1 MRKIFSYVLKALL
14 FIGIV
19 YAEPESKVEALE
31 GKKRE
36 SSLDKK
42 IRQELKNKEL
52 KNKELK
58 NKELKNK
65 ELKNK
70 ELKNKELKNKELKN
84 KELKN
89 KELKNKELKN
99 KEEKKNT
106 EEKKEIKAKRKP
118 RAEVHHGDAKNPTQ
132 KITPSKIKE
141 GTKGVQNQGTQN
153 QGVQNNAPKLEEKET
168 TPQTLEK
175 KGSSPSS
182 QFNSIFGNPN
192 DATNNTLEDKVVG
205 GISLLVNGSPITLYQ
220 IQEEQKKS
228 KVSKAQARD
237 RLIAERIKNQEIE
250 RLKIHVGDDKLDQE
264 MAMMAQQQGMD
275 LDRFKQMLMAEGH
288 YKLYRDQLKEH
299 LEMQELLRN
308 ILLTNVDTS
317 SETKMREY
325 YNKHKDQFSIPTEIE
340 TVRYTS
346 TNQEDLE
353 RAMADPNLEV
363 PGVSKAN
370 EKIEMKT
377 LNPQIAQVF
386 ISHEQGS
393 FTPIMN
399 GGGGQFITFYI
410 KEKKGKNE
418 VSFSQAKQ
426 FIAQKLVEESK
437 DKILEEHFEKLRVKS
452 RIVMIRE

>member
-31 GKKRE
+31 GRKQE

-52 KNKELK
+52 KNKDLK
-58 NKELKNK
+58 NK
-65 ELKNK
+65 
-70 ELKNKELKNKELKN
+70 
-84 KELKN
+84 
-89 KELKNKELKN
+89 

-106 EEKKEIKAKRKP
+106 EEKKETKAKRKP

-132 KITPSKIKE
+132 KITPPKIKE
-141 GTKGVQNQGTQN
+141 GAKGVQNQGTQN
-153 QGVQNNAPKLEEKET
+153 QGVQNNAPKLKEKET
-168 TPQTLEK
+168 THQTLEK
-175 KGSSPSS
+175 NKGTSPSS

-192 DATNNTLEDKVVG
+192 NATNNTLEDKVVG

-220 IQEEQKKS
+220 IQEEQEKS

-250 RLKIHVGDDKLDQE
+250 RLKIHVDDDKLDQE

-275 LDRFKQMLMAEGH
+275 LDHFKQMLMAEGH

-325 YNKHKDQFSIPTEIE
+325 YNKHKEQFSIPTEIE

-353 RAMADPNLEV
+353 RAMADPNLEI

-393 FTPIMN
+393 FTPVMN

>member
-42 IRQELKNKEL
+42 IRQEIKNKD
-52 KNKELK
+52 
-58 NKELKNK
+58 
-65 ELKNK
+65 
-70 ELKNKELKNKELKN
+70 
-84 KELKN
+84 
-89 KELKNKELKN
+89 LKNKELKN
-99 KEEKKNT
+99 KEEKKNP
-106 EEKKEIKAKRKP
+106 EEKKETKAKRKP

-141 GTKGVQNQGTQN
+141 GAKGVQNQGTQN

-168 TPQTLEK
+168 ISQTLEK
-175 KGSSPSS
+175 NKGTSPSS

-192 DATNNTLEDKVVG
+192 NATNNTLEDKVVG

-250 RLKIHVGDDKLDQE
+250 RLKIHVDDDKLDQE

-275 LDRFKQMLMAEGH
+275 LDHFKQMLMAEGH

-325 YNKHKDQFSIPTEIE
+325 YNKHKEQFSIPTEIE

-353 RAMADPNLEV
+353 RAMADPNLEI

-393 FTPIMN
+393 FTPVMN

>member
-31 GKKRE
+31 GRKQE

-42 IRQELKNKEL
+42 IRQELKNKDL

-58 NKELKNK
+58 NK
-65 ELKNK
+65 
-70 ELKNKELKNKELKN
+70 
-84 KELKN
+84 
-89 KELKNKELKN
+89 

-106 EEKKEIKAKRKP
+106 EEKKETKAKRKP

-141 GTKGVQNQGTQN
+141 GAKGVQNQGTQN

-168 TPQTLEK
+168 TSQTLEK
-175 KGSSPSS
+175 NKGASPSS

-192 DATNNTLEDKVVG
+192 DAASNTLEDKVVG

-220 IQEEQKKS
+220 IKEEQEKS

-250 RLKIHVGDDKLDQE
+250 RLKIHVDDDKLDQE

-275 LDRFKQMLMAEGH
+275 LDHFKQMLMAEGH

-325 YNKHKDQFSIPTEIE
+325 YNKHKEQFSIPTEIE

-353 RAMADPNLEV
+353 RAMADPNLEI

-393 FTPIMN
+393 FTPVMN

>member
-31 GKKRE
+31 GRKQE

-52 KNKELK
+52 KNKDLK
-58 NKELKNK
+58 NK
-65 ELKNK
+65 
-70 ELKNKELKNKELKN
+70 
-84 KELKN
+84 
-89 KELKNKELKN
+89 

-106 EEKKEIKAKRKP
+106 EEKKETKAKRKP
-118 RAEVHHGDAKNPTQ
+118 RAEVHHGDSKNPTQ
-132 KITPSKIKE
+132 KITPPKIKK
-141 GTKGVQNQGTQN
+141 GAKGVQNQGAQN

-168 TPQTLEK
+168 TSQTLEK
-175 KGSSPSS
+175 NKGTSPSS

-192 DATNNTLEDKVVG
+192 NAANNTLEDKVVG

-220 IQEEQKKS
+220 IQEEQEKS

-250 RLKIHVGDDKLDQE
+250 RLKIHVDDDKLDQE

-275 LDRFKQMLMAEGH
+275 LDHFKQMLMAEGH

-325 YNKHKDQFSIPTEIE
+325 YNKHKEQFSIPTEIE

-353 RAMADPNLEV
+353 RAMADPNLEI

-393 FTPIMN
+393 FTPVMN

>member
-1 MRKIFSYVLKALL
+1 MRKIFSYVLRALL

-58 NKELKNK
+58 NKE
-65 ELKNK
+65 
-70 ELKNKELKNKELKN
+70 
-84 KELKN
+84 
-89 KELKNKELKN
+89 
-99 KEEKKNT
+99 EKKNT

-118 RAEVHHGDAKNPTQ
+118 RAEVHHGDSKNPAQ
-132 KITPSKIKE
+132 KITPPKIKE
-141 GTKGVQNQGTQN
+141 GAKGMQNQGTQN
-153 QGVQNNAPKLEEKET
+153 QGVQNNAPKPEEKNT
-168 TPQTLEK
+168 TPQILEK
-175 KGSSPSS
+175 NKGTSPSS

-192 DATNNTLEDKVVG
+192 NATNNTLEDKVVG

-220 IQEEQKKS
+220 IQEEQEKS

-250 RLKIHVGDDKLDQE
+250 RLKIHVDDDKLDQE

-275 LDRFKQMLMAEGH
+275 LDHFKQMLMAEGH

-325 YNKHKDQFSIPTEIE
+325 YNKHKEQFSIPTEIE

-353 RAMADPNLEV
+353 RAMADPNLEI

-393 FTPIMN
+393 FTPVMN

>member
-1 MRKIFSYVLKALL
+1 MGKIFSYVLRALL
-14 FIGIV
+14 LFRVV

-31 GKKRE
+31 GRRQE

-42 IRQELKNKEL
+42 IRQEIKNKDLKNKDL
-52 KNKELK
+52 KNK
-58 NKELKNK
+58 
-65 ELKNK
+65 
-70 ELKNKELKNKELKN
+70 
-84 KELKN
+84 
-89 KELKNKELKN
+89 

-106 EEKKEIKAKRKP
+106 EEKKETKAKRKP

-132 KITPSKIKE
+132 KITPPKIKE
-141 GTKGVQNQGTQN
+141 SAKGVQNQGTQN
-153 QGVQNNAPKLEEKET
+153 QGVQNNAPKPEEKET
-168 TPQTLEK
+168 TSQTLEK
-175 KGSSPSS
+175 NKGASPSS

-192 DATNNTLEDKVVG
+192 NATNNTLEDKVVG

-220 IQEEQKKS
+220 IQEEQEKS

-250 RLKIHVGDDKLDQE
+250 RLKIHVDDDKLDQE

-275 LDRFKQMLMAEGH
+275 LDHFKQMLMAEGH

-325 YNKHKDQFSIPTEIE
+325 YNKHKEQFSIPTEIE

-346 TNQEDLE
+346 TSQEDLE
-353 RAMADPNLEV
+353 RAMADPNLEI

-393 FTPIMN
+393 FTPVMN

>member
-14 FIGIV
+14 FIGIA

-31 GKKRE
+31 RKKQE

-58 NKELKNK
+58 NKEQ
-65 ELKNK
+65 
-70 ELKNKELKNKELKN
+70 
-84 KELKN
+84 
-89 KELKNKELKN
+89 
-99 KEEKKNT
+99 KKNT

-118 RAEVHHGDAKNPTQ
+118 RAEVHHGDSKNPAQ
-132 KITPSKIKE
+132 KITPPKIKE
-141 GTKGVQNQGTQN
+141 SAKGMQNQSM
-153 QGVQNNAPKLEEKET
+153 QNNAPKPEEKET
-168 TPQTLEK
+168 TSQILEK
-175 KGSSPSS
+175 NKGASPSS

-192 DATNNTLEDKVVG
+192 EAAGNTLEDKVVG

-220 IQEEQKKS
+220 IQEEQEKS

-237 RLIAERIKNQEIE
+237 RLIAEHIKNQEIE
-250 RLKIHVGDDKLDQE
+250 RLKIHVDDDKLDQE

-275 LDRFKQMLMAEGH
+275 LDHFKQMLMAEGH

-325 YNKHKDQFSIPTEIE
+325 YNKHKEQFSIPTEIE

-353 RAMADPNLEV
+353 RAMSNPNLEV

-386 ISHEQGS
+386 ISHEQGT
-393 FTPIMN
+393 FTPVMN

>member
-14 FIGIV
+14 FFGIV

-31 GKKRE
+31 GNKRE

-58 NKELKNK
+58 NEELKN
-65 ELKNK
+65 E
-70 ELKNKELKNKELKN
+70 
-84 KELKN
+84 
-89 KELKNKELKN
+89 ELKNKELKN
-99 KEEKKNT
+99 KEEKKNA

-118 RAEVHHGDAKNPTQ
+118 RAEVHHGDSKNPAQ
-132 KITPSKIKE
+132 KITSPKIKE
-141 GTKGVQNQGTQN
+141 SSKGMQNQSM
-153 QGVQNNAPKLEEKET
+153 QNNASKPEEKDT
-168 TPQTLEK
+168 SSQTLEK
-175 KGSSPSS
+175 NKGVSPSS

-192 DATNNTLEDKVVG
+192 DAAGSTLEDKVVG

-220 IQEEQKKS
+220 IQEEQEKS

-250 RLKIHVGDDKLDQE
+250 RLKIHVDDDKLDQE

-275 LDRFKQMLMAEGH
+275 LDHFKQMLMAEGH

-325 YNKHKDQFSIPTEIE
+325 YNKHKEQFSIPTEIE

-353 RAMADPNLEV
+353 RAMSNPNLEV

>member
-31 GKKRE
+31 GRKQE

-42 IRQELKNKEL
+42 IRQELKNKDL
-52 KNKELK
+52 KNK
-58 NKELKNK
+58 
-65 ELKNK
+65 
-70 ELKNKELKNKELKN
+70 
-84 KELKN
+84 
-89 KELKNKELKN
+89 
-99 KEEKKNT
+99 KEEKKNP
-106 EEKKEIKAKRKP
+106 EEKKEIKPKRKP

-141 GTKGVQNQGTQN
+141 GAKGVQNQGTQN

-168 TPQTLEK
+168 TSQTLEK
-175 KGSSPSS
+175 NKGTSPSS

-192 DATNNTLEDKVVG
+192 DAVGNTLEDKVVG

-237 RLIAERIKNQEIE
+237 RLIADRIKNQEIE
-250 RLKIHVGDDKLDQE
+250 RLKIHVDDDKLDQE

-275 LDRFKQMLMAEGH
+275 LDHFKQMLMAEGH

-325 YNKHKDQFSIPTEIE
+325 YNKHKEQFSIPTEIE

-353 RAMADPNLEV
+353 RAMADPNLEI

-393 FTPIMN
+393 FTPVMN

-437 DKILEEHFEKLRVKS
+437 DKILEEHFEKLHVKS

>member
-1 MRKIFSYVLKALL
+1 MRKIFSYISKVLL
-14 FIGIV
+14 FIGVV
-19 YAEPESKVEALE
+19 YAEPDSKVEALE
-31 GKKRE
+31 GRKQE

-58 NKELKNK
+58 NKDLN
-65 ELKNK
+65 
-70 ELKNKELKNKELKN
+70 
-84 KELKN
+84 
-89 KELKNKELKN
+89 N

-106 EEKKEIKAKRKP
+106 EEKKTTKTRAKP
-118 RAEVHHGDAKNPTQ
+118 RAEVHHGDAKNPAP
-132 KITPSKIKE
+132 KIATPKIK
-141 GTKGVQNQGTQN
+141 GSSKGVQNQG
-153 QGVQNNAPKLEEKET
+153 VQSNAPKPEKKDT
-168 TPQTLEK
+168 TPQATEK
-175 KGSSPSS
+175 NKETSPSS

-192 DATNNTLEDKVVG
+192 NAANNTLEDKVVG

-220 IQEEQKKS
+220 IQEEQEKS

-250 RLKIHVGDDKLDQE
+250 RLKIHVDDDKLDQE

-275 LDRFKQMLMAEGH
+275 LDHFKQMLMAEGH

-325 YNKHKDQFSIPTEIE
+325 YNKHKEQFSIPTEIE

-353 RAMADPNLEV
+353 RAMSNPNLEV

-393 FTPIMN
+393 FTPVMN

>member
-14 FIGIV
+14 FFGIAH
-19 YAEPESKVEALE
+19 AEPESKVEALE
-31 GKKRE
+31 GKKQE

-42 IRQELKNKEL
+42 IRQELKNKDL
-52 KNKELK
+52 KNKDLK
-58 NKELKNK
+58 NK
-65 ELKNK
+65 
-70 ELKNKELKNKELKN
+70 
-84 KELKN
+84 
-89 KELKNKELKN
+89 
-99 KEEKKNT
+99 KEEKKNA

-132 KITPSKIKE
+132 KITPPKIKE

-153 QGVQNNAPKLEEKET
+153 QGVQNNAPKLEKKET
-168 TPQTLEK
+168 TSQTLEK
-175 KGSSPSS
+175 NKGTSPSS

-192 DATNNTLEDKVVG
+192 NAANNTLEDKVVG

-220 IQEEQKKS
+220 IQEEQEKS

-250 RLKIHVGDDKLDQE
+250 RLKIHVDDDKLDQE

-275 LDRFKQMLMAEGH
+275 LDHFKQMLMAEGH

-325 YNKHKDQFSIPTEIE
+325 YNKHKEQFSIPTEIE

-353 RAMADPNLEV
+353 RAMADPNLEI

-386 ISHEQGS
+386 ISHEQGT
-393 FTPIMN
+393 FTPVMN

>member
-1 MRKIFSYVLKALL
+1 MRKIFSYVLRALL

-31 GKKRE
+31 GRKQE

-42 IRQELKNKEL
+42 IRQELKNKDL
-52 KNKELK
+52 KNK
-58 NKELKNK
+58 
-65 ELKNK
+65 
-70 ELKNKELKNKELKN
+70 
-84 KELKN
+84 
-89 KELKNKELKN
+89 
-99 KEEKKNT
+99 KEEKKNP

-118 RAEVHHGDAKNPTQ
+118 RAEVHHGDAKNPAQ

-141 GTKGVQNQGTQN
+141 GAKGVQNQGTQN
-153 QGVQNNAPKLEEKET
+153 QGVQNNVPKLEEKET
-168 TPQTLEK
+168 TSQTLEK
-175 KGSSPSS
+175 NKGTSPSS

-192 DATNNTLEDKVVG
+192 NATNNTLEDKVVG

-250 RLKIHVGDDKLDQE
+250 RLKIHVDDDKLDQE

-275 LDRFKQMLMAEGH
+275 LDHFKQMLMAEGH

-325 YNKHKDQFSIPTEIE
+325 YNKHKEQFSIPTEIE

-346 TNQEDLE
+346 TSQEDLE
-353 RAMADPNLEV
+353 RAMADPNLEI

-393 FTPIMN
+393 FTPVMN

>member
-42 IRQELKNKEL
+42 IRQELKNKDL
-52 KNKELK
+52 KNK
-58 NKELKNK
+58 
-65 ELKNK
+65 
-70 ELKNKELKNKELKN
+70 
-84 KELKN
+84 
-89 KELKNKELKN
+89 
-99 KEEKKNT
+99 KEEKKNPA
-106 EEKKEIKAKRKP
+106 EKKETKAKRKP

-132 KITPSKIKE
+132 KITPPKIKE
-141 GTKGVQNQGTQN
+141 SAKGVQNQGTQN
-153 QGVQNNAPKLEEKET
+153 QGVQNNVPKLEEKET
-168 TPQTLEK
+168 TSQTLEK
-175 KGSSPSS
+175 NKGASPSS

-192 DATNNTLEDKVVG
+192 NATNNTLEDKVVG

-250 RLKIHVGDDKLDQE
+250 RLKIHVDDDKLDQE

-275 LDRFKQMLMAEGH
+275 LDHFKQMLMAEGH

-325 YNKHKDQFSIPTEIE
+325 YNKHKEQFSIPTEIE

-346 TNQEDLE
+346 TSQEDLE
-353 RAMADPNLEV
+353 RAMADPNLEI

-393 FTPIMN
+393 FTPVMN

>member
-1 MRKIFSYVLKALL
+1 MRKIFSYVLRALL

-31 GKKRE
+31 GRKQE

-42 IRQELKNKEL
+42 IRQELKSKEL
-52 KNKELK
+52 KNKD
-58 NKELKNK
+58 
-65 ELKNK
+65 
-70 ELKNKELKNKELKN
+70 
-84 KELKN
+84 
-89 KELKNKELKN
+89 LKN
-99 KEEKKNT
+99 KEEKKET
-106 EEKKEIKAKRKP
+106 KAKRKP

-132 KITPSKIKE
+132 KITPPKIKE
-141 GTKGVQNQGTQN
+141 GAKGVQNQGTQN

-168 TPQTLEK
+168 TSQTLEK
-175 KGSSPSS
+175 NKGASPSS

-192 DATNNTLEDKVVG
+192 NATNNTLEDKVVG

-250 RLKIHVGDDKLDQE
+250 RLKIHVDDDKLDQE

-275 LDRFKQMLMAEGH
+275 LDHFKQMLMAEGH

-325 YNKHKDQFSIPTEIE
+325 YNKHKEQFSIPTEIE

-346 TNQEDLE
+346 TSQEDLE
-353 RAMADPNLEV
+353 RAMADPNLEI

-386 ISHEQGS
+386 ISHDQGS
-393 FTPIMN
+393 FTPVMN

>member
-1 MRKIFSYVLKALL
+1 MRKIFSYVLRALL

-31 GKKRE
+31 GRKQE

-42 IRQELKNKEL
+42 IRQELKNKDL
-52 KNKELK
+52 KNK
-58 NKELKNK
+58 
-65 ELKNK
+65 
-70 ELKNKELKNKELKN
+70 
-84 KELKN
+84 
-89 KELKNKELKN
+89 

-118 RAEVHHGDAKNPTQ
+118 RAEVHHGDSKNPAQ
-132 KITPSKIKE
+132 KITPPKIKE
-141 GTKGVQNQGTQN
+141 SAKGM
-153 QGVQNNAPKLEEKET
+153 QNNAPKPEEKDT
-168 TPQTLEK
+168 TSQILEK
-175 KGSSPSS
+175 NKGASPSS

-192 DATNNTLEDKVVG
+192 EAAGNTLEDKVVG

-220 IQEEQKKS
+220 IQEEQEKS

-250 RLKIHVGDDKLDQE
+250 RLKIHVDDDKLDQE

-275 LDRFKQMLMAEGH
+275 LDHFKQMLMAEGH

-325 YNKHKDQFSIPTEIE
+325 YNKHKEQFSIPTEIE

-353 RAMADPNLEV
+353 RAMSNPNLEV

-386 ISHEQGS
+386 ISHEQGT
-393 FTPIMN
+393 FTPVMN

>member
-31 GKKRE
+31 GRKQE

-42 IRQELKNKEL
+42 IRQELKNKDL
-52 KNKELK
+52 KNK
-58 NKELKNK
+58 
-65 ELKNK
+65 
-70 ELKNKELKNKELKN
+70 
-84 KELKN
+84 
-89 KELKNKELKN
+89 
-99 KEEKKNT
+99 KEEKKNS
-106 EEKKEIKAKRKP
+106 EEKKETKAKRKP

-141 GTKGVQNQGTQN
+141 GAKGVQNQGTQN
-153 QGVQNNAPKLEEKET
+153 QGVQNNASKLEEKEAT
-168 TPQTLEK
+168 SQTLEK
-175 KGSSPSS
+175 NKGTSPSS

-192 DATNNTLEDKVVG
+192 NATNNTLEYKVVG

-250 RLKIHVGDDKLDQE
+250 RLKIHVDDDKLDQE

-275 LDRFKQMLMAEGH
+275 LDHFKQMLMAEGH

-325 YNKHKDQFSIPTEIE
+325 YNKHKEQFSIPTEIE

-353 RAMADPNLEV
+353 RAMADPNLEI

-393 FTPIMN
+393 FTPVMN

>member
-31 GKKRE
+31 GRKQE

-42 IRQELKNKEL
+42 IRQELKNKDL
-52 KNKELK
+52 KNKDLK
-58 NKELKNK
+58 NK
-65 ELKNK
+65 
-70 ELKNKELKNKELKN
+70 
-84 KELKN
+84 
-89 KELKNKELKN
+89 
-99 KEEKKNT
+99 KEEKKNPA
-106 EEKKEIKAKRKP
+106 EKKETKAKRKP

-141 GTKGVQNQGTQN
+141 GAKGVQNQGTQN

-168 TPQTLEK
+168 TSQTLEK
-175 KGSSPSS
+175 NKGASPSS

-192 DATNNTLEDKVVG
+192 NATNNTLEDKVVG

-250 RLKIHVGDDKLDQE
+250 RLKIHVDDDKLDQE

-275 LDRFKQMLMAEGH
+275 LDHFKQMLMAEGH

-325 YNKHKDQFSIPTEIE
+325 YNKHKEQFSIPTEIE

-353 RAMADPNLEV
+353 RAMADPNLEI

-386 ISHEQGS
+386 ISHEEGS
-393 FTPIMN
+393 FTPVMN

>member
-14 FIGIV
+14 FIGIA

-31 GKKRE
+31 GRKQE

-42 IRQELKNKEL
+42 IRQELKNKDL

-58 NKELKNK
+58 NK
-65 ELKNK
+65 
-70 ELKNKELKNKELKN
+70 
-84 KELKN
+84 
-89 KELKNKELKN
+89 
-99 KEEKKNT
+99 KEEKKNP
-106 EEKKEIKAKRKP
+106 EEKKETKPKRKP

-141 GTKGVQNQGTQN
+141 GAKGVQNQGTQN

-168 TPQTLEK
+168 TSQTLEK
-175 KGSSPSS
+175 NKGTSPSS

-192 DATNNTLEDKVVG
+192 NAANNTLEDKVVG

-220 IQEEQKKS
+220 IQEEQEKS

-250 RLKIHVGDDKLDQE
+250 RLKIHVDDDKLDQE

-275 LDRFKQMLMAEGH
+275 LDHFKQMLMAEGH

-325 YNKHKDQFSIPTEIE
+325 YNKHKEQFSIPTEIE

-353 RAMADPNLEV
+353 RAMADPNLEI

-393 FTPIMN
+393 FTPVMN

>member
-31 GKKRE
+31 GRKQE

-52 KNKELK
+52 KNKE
-58 NKELKNK
+58 
-65 ELKNK
+65 
-70 ELKNKELKNKELKN
+70 
-84 KELKN
+84 
-89 KELKNKELKN
+89 
-99 KEEKKNT
+99 
-106 EEKKEIKAKRKP
+106 EKKETKAKRKP

-141 GTKGVQNQGTQN
+141 GAKGVQNQGTQN
-153 QGVQNNAPKLEEKET
+153 QGVQNNVPKPEKKET
-168 TPQTLEK
+168 TPQATEK
-175 KGSSPSS
+175 NKETSPSS

-192 DATNNTLEDKVVG
+192 NATNNTLEDKVVG

-220 IQEEQKKS
+220 IQEEQEKS

-250 RLKIHVGDDKLDQE
+250 RLKIHVDDDKLDQE

-275 LDRFKQMLMAEGH
+275 LDHFKQMLMAEGH

-325 YNKHKDQFSIPTEIE
+325 YNKHKEQFSIPTEIE

-353 RAMADPNLEV
+353 RAMADPNLEI

-393 FTPIMN
+393 FTPVMN

-418 VSFSQAKQ
+418 VSFSQTKQ

>member
-31 GKKRE
+31 GRKQE

-42 IRQELKNKEL
+42 IRQELKNKDL
-52 KNKELK
+52 KNK
-58 NKELKNK
+58 
-65 ELKNK
+65 
-70 ELKNKELKNKELKN
+70 
-84 KELKN
+84 
-89 KELKNKELKN
+89 

-106 EEKKEIKAKRKP
+106 AEKKETKAKRKP

-141 GTKGVQNQGTQN
+141 GAKGVQNQGTQN

-168 TPQTLEK
+168 TSQTLEK
-175 KGSSPSS
+175 NKGTSPSS

-192 DATNNTLEDKVVG
+192 NATNNTLEDKVVG

-220 IQEEQKKS
+220 IQEEQEKS

-250 RLKIHVGDDKLDQE
+250 RLKIHVDDDKLDQE

-275 LDRFKQMLMAEGH
+275 LDHFKQMLMAEGH

-325 YNKHKDQFSIPTEIE
+325 YNKHKEQFSIPTEIE

-393 FTPIMN
+393 FTPVMN

>member
-14 FIGIV
+14 FFGIAH
-19 YAEPESKVEALE
+19 AEPESKVEALE
-31 GKKRE
+31 GKKQE

-58 NKELKNK
+58 NKE
-65 ELKNK
+65 
-70 ELKNKELKNKELKN
+70 
-84 KELKN
+84 
-89 KELKNKELKN
+89 
-99 KEEKKNT
+99 
-106 EEKKEIKAKRKP
+106 EKKEIKAKRKP
-118 RAEVHHGDAKNPTQ
+118 RAEVHHGDAKKNPAQ
-132 KITPSKIKE
+132 KITPPKIKE
-141 GTKGVQNQGTQN
+141 SSKGMQNQSM
-153 QGVQNNAPKLEEKET
+153 QNNAPKLEEKDT
-168 TPQTLEK
+168 TPQTFEK
-175 KGSSPSS
+175 NKGASPSS

-220 IQEEQKKS
+220 IQEEQEKS

-250 RLKIHVGDDKLDQE
+250 RLKIHVDDDKLDQE

-275 LDRFKQMLMAEGH
+275 LDHFKQMLMAEGH

-325 YNKHKDQFSIPTEIE
+325 YNKHKEQFSIPTEIE

-353 RAMADPNLEV
+353 RAMSNPNLEV

-393 FTPIMN
+393 FTPVMN

>member
-14 FIGIV
+14 FLGIA

-31 GKKRE
+31 GKKQE

-42 IRQELKNKEL
+42 IRQ
-52 KNKELK
+52 
-58 NKELKNK
+58 
-65 ELKNK
+65 
-70 ELKNKELKNKELKN
+70 ELKN

-118 RAEVHHGDAKNPTQ
+118 RAEVHHGDSKNPAQ
-132 KITPSKIKE
+132 KITPPKIKE
-141 GTKGVQNQGTQN
+141 SAKGMQNQSMQN

-168 TPQTLEK
+168 TSQTLEK
-175 KGSSPSS
+175 NKGTSPSS

-192 DATNNTLEDKVVG
+192 DAAGNTLEDKVVG

-250 RLKIHVGDDKLDQE
+250 RLKIHVDDDKLDQE

-275 LDRFKQMLMAEGH
+275 LDHFKQMLMAEGH

-325 YNKHKDQFSIPTEIE
+325 YNKHKEQFSIPTEIE

-353 RAMADPNLEV
+353 RAMSNPNLEV

-393 FTPIMN
+393 FTPVMN

>member
-1 MRKIFSYVLKALL
+1 MRKIFSYISKVLL
-14 FIGIV
+14 FIGVV
-19 YAEPESKVEALE
+19 YAEPDSKVEALE
-31 GKKRE
+31 GRKQE

-42 IRQELKNKEL
+42 IRQELKSKEL
-52 KNKELK
+52 KNKD
-58 NKELKNK
+58 
-65 ELKNK
+65 
-70 ELKNKELKNKELKN
+70 
-84 KELKN
+84 
-89 KELKNKELKN
+89 LKN

-106 EEKKEIKAKRKP
+106 EEKKTTKTRAKP
-118 RAEVHHGDAKNPTQ
+118 RAEVHHGDSKNPTP
-132 KITPSKIKE
+132 KITPPKIK
-141 GTKGVQNQGTQN
+141 GSAKGVQN
-153 QGVQNNAPKLEEKET
+153 QGVQNNVPKPEKKDT
-168 TPQTLEK
+168 TPQATEK
-175 KGSSPSS
+175 NKETSPSS

-192 DATNNTLEDKVVG
+192 NATNNTLEDKVVG

-220 IQEEQKKS
+220 IQEEQEKS

-250 RLKIHVGDDKLDQE
+250 RLKIHVDDDKLDQE

-275 LDRFKQMLMAEGH
+275 LDHFKQMLMAEGH

-325 YNKHKDQFSIPTEIE
+325 YNKHKEQFSIPTEIE

-353 RAMADPNLEV
+353 RAMSNPNLEV

-393 FTPIMN
+393 FTPVMN

>member
-14 FIGIV
+14 FFGIAH
-19 YAEPESKVEALE
+19 AEPESKVEALE
-31 GKKRE
+31 GKKQE

-58 NKELKNK
+58 NKE
-65 ELKNK
+65 
-70 ELKNKELKNKELKN
+70 
-84 KELKN
+84 
-89 KELKNKELKN
+89 
-99 KEEKKNT
+99 EKKNA
-106 EEKKEIKAKRKP
+106 EEKKETKAKRKP
-118 RAEVHHGDAKNPTQ
+118 RAEVHHGDSKNPAQ
-132 KITPSKIKE
+132 KITPPKIK
-141 GTKGVQNQGTQN
+141 GSAKGMQNQSM
-153 QGVQNNAPKLEEKET
+153 QNNAPKPEEKET
-168 TPQTLEK
+168 TSQILEK
-175 KGSSPSS
+175 NKGASPSS

-192 DATNNTLEDKVVG
+192 DAAGNTLEDKVVG

-220 IQEEQKKS
+220 IQEEQEKS

-250 RLKIHVGDDKLDQE
+250 RLKIHVDDDKLDQE

-275 LDRFKQMLMAEGH
+275 LDHFKQMLMAEGH

-325 YNKHKDQFSIPTEIE
+325 YNKHKEQFSIPTEIE

-353 RAMADPNLEV
+353 RAMSNPNLEV

>member
-31 GKKRE
+31 GRKQE

-42 IRQELKNKEL
+42 IRQEIKNKDLKNKDL
-52 KNKELK
+52 KNKDLK
-58 NKELKNK
+58 NK
-65 ELKNK
+65 
-70 ELKNKELKNKELKN
+70 
-84 KELKN
+84 
-89 KELKNKELKN
+89 
-99 KEEKKNT
+99 KEEKKNP

-141 GTKGVQNQGTQN
+141 GAKGVQNQGTQN

-168 TPQTLEK
+168 TSQTLEK
-175 KGSSPSS
+175 NKETSPSS

-192 DATNNTLEDKVVG
+192 NATNNTLEDKVVG

-220 IQEEQKKS
+220 IQEEQEKS

-250 RLKIHVGDDKLDQE
+250 RLKIHVDDDKLDQE

-275 LDRFKQMLMAEGH
+275 LDHFKQMLMAEGH

-325 YNKHKDQFSIPTEIE
+325 YNKHKEQFSIPTEIE

-346 TNQEDLE
+346 TSQEDLE
-353 RAMADPNLEV
+353 RAMADPNLEI

-393 FTPIMN
+393 FTPVMN

-437 DKILEEHFEKLRVKS
+437 DKILEEHFEKLRNKS

>member
-52 KNKELK
+52 KNKE
-58 NKELKNK
+58 
-65 ELKNK
+65 
-70 ELKNKELKNKELKN
+70 
-84 KELKN
+84 
-89 KELKNKELKN
+89 
-99 KEEKKNT
+99 EKKNT
-106 EEKKEIKAKRKP
+106 EEKKTTKTRAKP
-118 RAEVHHGDAKNPTQ
+118 RAEVHHGDSKNPTP
-132 KITPSKIKE
+132 KITPPKIKE
-141 GTKGVQNQGTQN
+141 GAKGMQNQSM
-153 QGVQNNAPKLEEKET
+153 QNNVPKLEEKET
-168 TPQTLEK
+168 TSQTK
-175 KGSSPSS
+175 NKGASPSS

-192 DATNNTLEDKVVG
+192 NATNNTLEDKVVG

-220 IQEEQKKS
+220 IQEEQEKS

-250 RLKIHVGDDKLDQE
+250 RLKIHVDDDKLDQE

-275 LDRFKQMLMAEGH
+275 LDHFKQMLMAEGH

-325 YNKHKDQFSIPTEIE
+325 YNKHKEQFSIPTEIE

-353 RAMADPNLEV
+353 RAMADPNLEI

-393 FTPIMN
+393 FTPVMN

>member
-31 GKKRE
+31 GRKQE

-42 IRQELKNKEL
+42 IRQELKNKDL
-52 KNKELK
+52 KNKDLK
-58 NKELKNK
+58 NK
-65 ELKNK
+65 
-70 ELKNKELKNKELKN
+70 
-84 KELKN
+84 
-89 KELKNKELKN
+89 
-99 KEEKKNT
+99 KEEKKNPA
-106 EEKKEIKAKRKP
+106 EKKETKAKRKP

-132 KITPSKIKE
+132 KITPPKIKE
-141 GTKGVQNQGTQN
+141 SVKGVQNQGTQN

-168 TPQTLEK
+168 TSQTLEK
-175 KGSSPSS
+175 NKGTSPGS

-192 DATNNTLEDKVVG
+192 NATNNTLEDKVVG

-220 IQEEQKKS
+220 IQEEQEKS

-250 RLKIHVGDDKLDQE
+250 RLKIHVDDDKLDQE

-275 LDRFKQMLMAEGH
+275 LDHFKQMLMAEGH

-325 YNKHKDQFSIPTEIE
+325 YNKHKEQFSIPTEIE

-353 RAMADPNLEV
+353 RAMADPNLEI

-393 FTPIMN
+393 FTPVMN

>member
-1 MRKIFSYVLKALL
+1 MRKIFSYVLRALL

-31 GKKRE
+31 GRKQE

-42 IRQELKNKEL
+42 IRQELKNKDL
-52 KNKELK
+52 KNKDLK
-58 NKELKNK
+58 NK
-65 ELKNK
+65 
-70 ELKNKELKNKELKN
+70 
-84 KELKN
+84 
-89 KELKNKELKN
+89 
-99 KEEKKNT
+99 KEEKKNP
-106 EEKKEIKAKRKP
+106 EEKKETKAKRKP
-118 RAEVHHGDAKNPTQ
+118 RAEVHHGDSKNPTQ

-168 TPQTLEK
+168 TSQTLEK
-175 KGSSPSS
+175 NKGTSPSS

-192 DATNNTLEDKVVG
+192 NATNNTLEDKVVG

-250 RLKIHVGDDKLDQE
+250 RLKIHVDDDKLDQE

-275 LDRFKQMLMAEGH
+275 LDHFKQMLMAEGH

-325 YNKHKDQFSIPTEIE
+325 YNKHKEQFSIPTEIE

-346 TNQEDLE
+346 TSQEDLE
-353 RAMADPNLEV
+353 RAMADPNLEI

-393 FTPIMN
+393 FTPVMN

>member
-31 GKKRE
+31 GRKQE

-42 IRQELKNKEL
+42 IRQELKNKDL
-52 KNKELK
+52 KNKDLK
-58 NKELKNK
+58 NK
-65 ELKNK
+65 
-70 ELKNKELKNKELKN
+70 
-84 KELKN
+84 
-89 KELKNKELKN
+89 

-106 EEKKEIKAKRKP
+106 AEKKETKAKRKP

-132 KITPSKIKE
+132 KITPPKIKE
-141 GTKGVQNQGTQN
+141 GAKGVQNQGTQN

-168 TPQTLEK
+168 TSQILEK
-175 KGSSPSS
+175 NKGTSPSS

-192 DATNNTLEDKVVG
+192 NATNNTLEDKVVG

-220 IQEEQKKS
+220 IQEEQEKS

-250 RLKIHVGDDKLDQE
+250 RLKIHVDDDKLDQE

-275 LDRFKQMLMAEGH
+275 LDHFKQMLMAEGH

-325 YNKHKDQFSIPTEIE
+325 YNKHKEQFSIPTEIE

-353 RAMADPNLEV
+353 RAMADPNLEI

-393 FTPIMN
+393 FTPVMN

>member
-1 MRKIFSYVLKALL
+1 MRKIFSYISKVLL
-14 FIGIV
+14 FIGVV
-19 YAEPESKVEALE
+19 YAEPDSKVEALE
-31 GKKRE
+31 GRKQE

-52 KNKELK
+52 KNKD
-58 NKELKNK
+58 
-65 ELKNK
+65 
-70 ELKNKELKNKELKN
+70 
-84 KELKN
+84 
-89 KELKNKELKN
+89 LKN
-99 KEEKKNT
+99 KEEKK
-106 EEKKEIKAKRKP
+106 EIKAQRKP
-118 RAEVHHGDAKNPTQ
+118 RAEVHHGDTKNPTP
-132 KITPSKIKE
+132 KIATPKIK
-141 GTKGVQNQGTQN
+141 GSSKGVQNQGTQN
-153 QGVQNNAPKLEEKET
+153 QGVQNNAPKPEKKDT
-168 TPQTLEK
+168 TPQATEK
-175 KGSSPSS
+175 NKETSPSS

-192 DATNNTLEDKVVG
+192 NATNNTLEDKVVG

-220 IQEEQKKS
+220 IQEEQEKS

-250 RLKIHVGDDKLDQE
+250 RLKIHVDDDKLDQE

-275 LDRFKQMLMAEGH
+275 LDHFKQMLMAEGH

-325 YNKHKDQFSIPTEIE
+325 YNKHKEQFSIPTEIE

-393 FTPIMN
+393 FTPVMN

>member
-1 MRKIFSYVLKALL
+1 MRKIFSYISKVLL
-14 FIGIV
+14 FIGVV
-19 YAEPESKVEALE
+19 YAEPDSKVEALE
-31 GKKRE
+31 GRKQE

-42 IRQELKNKEL
+42 IRQELKNKD
-52 KNKELK
+52 
-58 NKELKNK
+58 
-65 ELKNK
+65 
-70 ELKNKELKNKELKN
+70 
-84 KELKN
+84 
-89 KELKNKELKN
+89 LKN

-106 EEKKEIKAKRKP
+106 EEKKTTKTRAKP
-118 RAEVHHGDAKNPTQ
+118 RAEVHHGDSKNPTP

-141 GTKGVQNQGTQN
+141 GAKGVQNQGTQN
-153 QGVQNNAPKLEEKET
+153 QGVQNNVPKPEKKDT
-168 TPQTLEK
+168 TPQATEK
-175 KGSSPSS
+175 NKETSPSS

-192 DATNNTLEDKVVG
+192 NATNNTLEDKVVG

-220 IQEEQKKS
+220 IQEEQEKS

-250 RLKIHVGDDKLDQE
+250 RLKIHVDDDKLDQE

-275 LDRFKQMLMAEGH
+275 LDHFKQMLMAEGH

-325 YNKHKDQFSIPTEIE
+325 YNKHKEQFSIPTEIE

-346 TNQEDLE
+346 TSQEDLE
-353 RAMADPNLEV
+353 RAMADPNLEI

-393 FTPIMN
+393 FTPVMN

>member
-31 GKKRE
+31 GRRQE

-42 IRQELKNKEL
+42 IRQEIKNKDLKNKDL
-52 KNKELK
+52 KNK
-58 NKELKNK
+58 
-65 ELKNK
+65 
-70 ELKNKELKNKELKN
+70 
-84 KELKN
+84 
-89 KELKNKELKN
+89 
-99 KEEKKNT
+99 KEEKKNP
-106 EEKKEIKAKRKP
+106 EEKKETKAKRKP

-141 GTKGVQNQGTQN
+141 GAKGVQNQGTQN
-153 QGVQNNAPKLEEKET
+153 QGVQNNAPKLEEKEAT
-168 TPQTLEK
+168 SQTLEK
-175 KGSSPSS
+175 NKGTSPSS

-192 DATNNTLEDKVVG
+192 NATNNTLEDKVVG

-220 IQEEQKKS
+220 IQEEQEKS

-250 RLKIHVGDDKLDQE
+250 RLKIHVDDDKLDQE

-275 LDRFKQMLMAEGH
+275 LDHFKQMLMAEGH

-325 YNKHKDQFSIPTEIE
+325 YNKHKEQFSIPTEIE

-346 TNQEDLE
+346 TSQEDLE
-353 RAMADPNLEV
+353 RAMADPNLEI

-393 FTPIMN
+393 FTPVMN

>member
-31 GKKRE
+31 GRKQE

-42 IRQELKNKEL
+42 IRQELKNKD
-52 KNKELK
+52 
-58 NKELKNK
+58 
-65 ELKNK
+65 
-70 ELKNKELKNKELKN
+70 
-84 KELKN
+84 
-89 KELKNKELKN
+89 LKN
-99 KEEKKNT
+99 KEEKKET
-106 EEKKEIKAKRKP
+106 KAKRKP
-118 RAEVHHGDAKNPTQ
+118 RAEVHHGDAKNPAP
-132 KITPSKIKE
+132 KITPPKIK
-141 GTKGVQNQGTQN
+141 GSSKGVQNQGTQN
-153 QGVQNNAPKLEEKET
+153 QGVQNNAPKPEKKDT
-168 TPQTLEK
+168 TPQATEK
-175 KGSSPSS
+175 NKETSPSS

-192 DATNNTLEDKVVG
+192 NATNNTLEDKVVG

-220 IQEEQKKS
+220 IQEEQEKS

-250 RLKIHVGDDKLDQE
+250 RLKIHVDDDKLDQE

-275 LDRFKQMLMAEGH
+275 LDHFKQMLMAEGH

-325 YNKHKDQFSIPTEIE
+325 YNKHKEQFSIPTEIE

-353 RAMADPNLEV
+353 RAMADPNLEI

-393 FTPIMN
+393 FTPVMN

>member
-1 MRKIFSYVLKALL
+1 MRKIFSYVLRALL

-31 GKKRE
+31 GRKQE

-42 IRQELKNKEL
+42 IRQELKNKD
-52 KNKELK
+52 
-58 NKELKNK
+58 
-65 ELKNK
+65 
-70 ELKNKELKNKELKN
+70 
-84 KELKN
+84 
-89 KELKNKELKN
+89 LKN

-106 EEKKEIKAKRKP
+106 EEKKTTKTRAKP
-118 RAEVHHGDAKNPTQ
+118 RAEVHHGDSKNPTP

-153 QGVQNNAPKLEEKET
+153 QGVQNNVPKPEKKDT
-168 TPQTLEK
+168 TPQATEK
-175 KGSSPSS
+175 NKETSPSS

-192 DATNNTLEDKVVG
+192 NATNNTLEDKVVG

-220 IQEEQKKS
+220 IQEEQEKS

-250 RLKIHVGDDKLDQE
+250 RLKIHVDDDKLDQE

-275 LDRFKQMLMAEGH
+275 LDHFKQMLMAEGH

-325 YNKHKDQFSIPTEIE
+325 YNKHKEQFSIPTEIE

-393 FTPIMN
+393 FTPVMN

>member
-14 FIGIV
+14 FFGIAH
-19 YAEPESKVEALE
+19 AEPESKVEALE
-31 GKKRE
+31 GKKQE

-58 NKELKNK
+58 NKE
-65 ELKNK
+65 
-70 ELKNKELKNKELKN
+70 
-84 KELKN
+84 
-89 KELKNKELKN
+89 
-99 KEEKKNT
+99 EKKNA
-106 EEKKEIKAKRKP
+106 EEKKEIKTKRKP

-132 KITPSKIKE
+132 KITPPKIKE
-141 GTKGVQNQGTQN
+141 NAKGMQNQSM
-153 QGVQNNAPKLEEKET
+153 QNNAPKPEEKDT
-168 TPQTLEK
+168 TSQTLEK
-175 KGSSPSS
+175 NKEASPSS

-192 DATNNTLEDKVVG
+192 DAAGSTLEDKVVG

-220 IQEEQKKS
+220 IQEEQEKS

-250 RLKIHVGDDKLDQE
+250 RLKIHVDDDKLDQE

-275 LDRFKQMLMAEGH
+275 LDHFKQMLMAEGH

-325 YNKHKDQFSIPTEIE
+325 YNKHKEQFSIPTEIE

-353 RAMADPNLEV
+353 RAMSNPNLEV

-393 FTPIMN
+393 FTPVMN

>member
-1 MRKIFSYVLKALL
+1 MRKIFSYISKVLL
-14 FIGIV
+14 FIGVV
-19 YAEPESKVEALE
+19 YAEPDSKVEALE
-31 GKKRE
+31 GRKQE

-42 IRQELKNKEL
+42 IRQELKNKD
-52 KNKELK
+52 
-58 NKELKNK
+58 
-65 ELKNK
+65 
-70 ELKNKELKNKELKN
+70 
-84 KELKN
+84 
-89 KELKNKELKN
+89 LKN

-106 EEKKEIKAKRKP
+106 EEKKTTKTRAKP
-118 RAEVHHGDAKNPTQ
+118 RAEVHHGDTKNPTQ
-132 KITPSKIKE
+132 KITPPKIKE
-141 GTKGVQNQGTQN
+141 SAKGVQNQGTQN
-153 QGVQNNAPKLEEKET
+153 QGVQNNAPKPEKKDT
-168 TPQTLEK
+168 TPQATEK
-175 KGSSPSS
+175 NKETSPSS

-192 DATNNTLEDKVVG
+192 NATNNTLEDKVVG

-220 IQEEQKKS
+220 IQEEQEKS

-250 RLKIHVGDDKLDQE
+250 RLKIHVDDDKLDQE

-275 LDRFKQMLMAEGH
+275 LDHFKQMLMAEGH

-325 YNKHKDQFSIPTEIE
+325 YNKHKEQFSIPTEIE

-353 RAMADPNLEV
+353 RAMSNPNLEV

-393 FTPIMN
+393 FTPVMN

>member
-14 FIGIV
+14 LVKVV
-19 YAEPESKVEALE
+19 YAAPESKVEALE
-31 GKKRE
+31 GRKQE

-42 IRQELKNKEL
+42 IRQELKNKDL
-52 KNKELK
+52 KNK
-58 NKELKNK
+58 
-65 ELKNK
+65 
-70 ELKNKELKNKELKN
+70 
-84 KELKN
+84 
-89 KELKNKELKN
+89 

-106 EEKKEIKAKRKP
+106 AEKKETKAKRKP

-141 GTKGVQNQGTQN
+141 GAKGVQNQGTQN

-168 TPQTLEK
+168 TSQTLEK
-175 KGSSPSS
+175 NKGTSPSS

-192 DATNNTLEDKVVG
+192 NATNNTLEDKVVG

-237 RLIAERIKNQEIE
+237 RLIAECIKNQEIE
-250 RLKIHVGDDKLDQE
+250 RLKIHVDDDKLDQE

-275 LDRFKQMLMAEGH
+275 LDHFKQMLMAEGH

-325 YNKHKDQFSIPTEIE
+325 YNKHKEQFSIPTEIE

-353 RAMADPNLEV
+353 RAMSNPNLEV

-393 FTPIMN
+393 FTPVMN

>member
-31 GKKRE
+31 GRRQE

-42 IRQELKNKEL
+42 IRQELKNKDL
-52 KNKELK
+52 KNK
-58 NKELKNK
+58 
-65 ELKNK
+65 
-70 ELKNKELKNKELKN
+70 
-84 KELKN
+84 
-89 KELKNKELKN
+89 
-99 KEEKKNT
+99 KEEKKNP
-106 EEKKEIKAKRKP
+106 EEKKEAKAKRKP

-141 GTKGVQNQGTQN
+141 GAKGVQNQGTQN
-153 QGVQNNAPKLEEKET
+153 QGVQNNMPKLEEKET
-168 TPQTLEK
+168 TPQILEK
-175 KGSSPSS
+175 NKGTSPSS

-192 DATNNTLEDKVVG
+192 NAANNTLEDKVVG

-250 RLKIHVGDDKLDQE
+250 RLKIHVDDDKLDQE

-275 LDRFKQMLMAEGH
+275 LDHFKQMLMAEGH

-325 YNKHKDQFSIPTEIE
+325 YNKHKEQFSIPTEIE

-353 RAMADPNLEV
+353 RAMADPNLEI

-393 FTPIMN
+393 FTPVMN

>member
-31 GKKRE
+31 GRKQE

-42 IRQELKNKEL
+42 IRQEMKNKDLKNK
-52 KNKELK
+52 
-58 NKELKNK
+58 
-65 ELKNK
+65 
-70 ELKNKELKNKELKN
+70 
-84 KELKN
+84 
-89 KELKNKELKN
+89 
-99 KEEKKNT
+99 KEEKKNP
-106 EEKKEIKAKRKP
+106 EEKKEAKAKRKP

-141 GTKGVQNQGTQN
+141 GAKGVQNQGTQN

-175 KGSSPSS
+175 NKGTSPSS

-192 DATNNTLEDKVVG
+192 GATNNTLEDKVVG

-250 RLKIHVGDDKLDQE
+250 RLKIHVDDDKLDQE

-275 LDRFKQMLMAEGH
+275 LDHFKQMLMAEGH

-325 YNKHKDQFSIPTEIE
+325 YNKHKEQFSIPTEIE

-353 RAMADPNLEV
+353 RAMADPNLEI

-393 FTPIMN
+393 FTPVMN